1 MKTTYIQI
9 NNLVWFRR
17 LICAIAVILLIVAV
31 IQQVPSNTLMVGKRP
46 PPMIIIQHAPTFVDN
61 QLGWRRSGT
70 VSQWFGRRR
79 RGQRYTCWSRLTQHH
94 RRGTAITGQGDTGV
108 EQRTAQVA
116 VAVGAARRRF
126 TIFFIHGCTGL

>member
-46 PPMIIIQHAPTFVDN
+46 PPMIIIQHAPGGTF
-61 QLGWRRSGT
+61 LA
-70 VSQWFGRRR
+70 GRKPPPN
-79 RGQRYTCWSRLTQHH
+79 
-94 RRGTAITGQGDTGV
+94 IV
-108 EQRTAQVA
+108 
-116 VAVGAARRRF
+116 
-126 TIFFIHGCTGL
+126 I